1 MLGLEP
7 LKTGA
12 SLSGEKSLLK
22 LTRQTKFP
30 SRKTVEQCLGRM
42 KTPALGRL
50 AASMLPQLRLPQ
62 PIKDLLWFVLIGAAV
77 GAVYGHMNAISGGA
91 PLLGFGGLPRG
102 VLTGVVI
109 TGALFFFEQVWA
121 RPAMARLRGLPF
133 LPHLVIKTA
142 IYLLIVLVGLAVG
155 AELFPVP
162 AEAGVR
168 LPIRHQ
174 DVLFSFVVVLVIR
187 FIDDINHLLGQNV
200 LRHFITGYY
209 HRPRL
214 EERVFLFIDVEGS
227 TALAE
232 RLGEFAFHS
241 LINRFVVD
249 ITEPIVAAYG
259 EIHRYVG
266 DELIASWKLADGI
279 ANGHCVR
286 ACFDAFDR
294 LAALSPVYVRDF
306 GTPVHCRAGLHCGP
320 VVTGEMGSV
329 KKEIVFL
336 GDTVNTTARIQEFC
350 RQTSDRVLAS
360 AALVNLLELPFGIT
374 KRSLGDLHLRGKE
387 NDVVLYALE
396 KERADNLPAAA

>member
-1 MLGLEP
+1 
-7 LKTGA
+7 
-12 SLSGEKSLLK
+12 
-22 LTRQTKFP
+22 
-30 SRKTVEQCLGRM
+30 M
-42 KTPALGRL
+42 KTSHPSRL
-50 AASMLPQLRLPQ
+50 AATMLPQRRLSR
-62 PIKDLLWFVLIGAAV
+62 PIWDLLCFFLIGAVV
-77 GAVYGHMNAISGGA
+77 GAVYGHMIAISDGA
-91 PLLGFGGLPRG
+91 PLLGLRGLPRG
-102 VLTGVVI
+102 VVTGVMI

-121 RPAMARLRGLPF
+121 RPAMAQLRGLPF
-133 LPHLVIKTA
+133 LPHLAIKTVV
-142 IYLLIVLVGLAVG
+142 YLLIVLVGLAIG
-155 AELFPVP
+155 AGLFPGP
-162 AEAGVR
+162 AEVGVG
-168 LPIRHQ
+168 LPIRRQ
-174 DVLFSFVVVLVIR
+174 DVLFSFAVVLAIR
-187 FIDDINHLLGQNV
+187 FIDDINHLLGQGV
-200 LRHFITGYY
+200 LLNFITGHY

-214 EERVFLFIDVEGS
+214 EQRVFLFIDMEGS

-232 RLGEFAFHS
+232 RLGEFAFHR

-266 DELIASWKLADGI
+266 DELIATWKSEDGI

-350 RQTSDRVLAS
+350 RQTGNRVLAS
-360 AALVNLLELPFGIT
+360 AALVDLLELPFGIT
-374 KRSLGDLHLRGKE
+374 KRPLGDLHLRGKE
-387 NDVVLYALE
+387 SDVVLYALK
-396 KERADNLPAAA
+396 KERADNAAAAA